1 MGIGRFDQHSG
12 DRLHPEGKI
21 SLPLELGLAL
31 QLAGLVLPGIVLI
44 PTIVFRAAG
53 ESEAVL
59 LWAVFASLVI
69 CGVTTLLQG
78 LRVGR
83 LGAGYILSIGTS
95 GAAIAVSIAALE
107 AGGPSLLASLVLAL
121 ALFQF
126 AFSARLSLFR
136 RILTPTVTGTVIMLT
151 PVTVMPYIFE
161 LLVDVPKGT
170 NPLAPPLSAF
180 ATLLV
185 ICGIVLRA
193 GGTLR
198 LWAPVIG
205 IVAGSAVS
213 GAFGLYDFDLI
224 ARASWVG
231 FPGTAWPGY
240 DFDLGLAFWGLL
252 PAFLFIALICTIQTV
267 SGSVAIQR
275 VSWAV
280 PRAVDFRTVQGA
292 VAADGVGNLLSS
304 MAGSMPVGFRPTGAS
319 MVEITGIS
327 SRRIG
332 VTLGVVLITLSCLPK
347 TLAVI
352 LAVPGP
358 VTAAFI
364 TITMAT
370 IFIIGMKMILRD
382 GIDYRDGLIAG
393 VSFWIGVGFQNGVIF
408 PGILSDF
415 MGGLLQNGMMAG
427 GIAAIA
433 MTTFVELM
441 KPRPSRIE
449 VRFDISSFNEIRK
462 FIGAFAARSGW
473 DEAMAARLDAA
484 GEETLLTL
492 LDQDEV
498 DEEHERRRLFL
509 AARKEGDGAILEF
522 FASKGKVN
530 LQDRIVLLGEAGAED
545 PIEREVSL
553 RMLRHLSSSVLHQQ
567 YHDTD
572 IVTVRVEPPRAVSRE
587 RP

>member
-1 MGIGRFDQHSG
+1 MGIGRPDQRSG
-12 DRLHPEGKI
+12 DRLHPDGEI
-21 SLPLELGLAL
+21 PLPLALGLAL
-31 QLAGLVLPGIVLI
+31 QITGLVLPGIVLI

-53 ESEAVL
+53 ASEAVL
-59 LWAVFASLVI
+59 LWAVFAALVI
-69 CGVTTLLQG
+69 CGVTTMLQG
-78 LRVGR
+78 IRVGR

-95 GAAIAVSIAALE
+95 GAAIAVSIAAIE

-151 PVTVMPYIFE
+151 PVTVMPFIFE
-161 LLVDVPKGT
+161 LLESVPKET
-170 NPLAPPLSAF
+170 NPLAAPMSAF
-180 ATLLV
+180 TTLLV

-213 GAFGLYDFDLI
+213 GAFGLYDVDLI
-224 ARASWVG
+224 ARASWIG
-231 FPGTAWPGY
+231 IPGAAWPGLDL
-240 DFDLGLAFWGLL
+240 DFGPDFWVLL
-252 PAFLFIALICTIQTV
+252 PAFLFIALICTIQTI

-280 PRAVDFRTVQGA
+280 PRAVDFRVVQGA
-292 VAADGVGNLLSS
+292 VAADGVGNLLSGL
-304 MAGSMPVGFRPTGAS
+304 AGSMPVGFRPTGAS

-332 VTLGVVLITLSCLPK
+332 VALGAVLIALSCLPK
-347 TLAVI
+347 ALAVI
-352 LAVPGP
+352 LAIPGP
-358 VTAAFI
+358 VVAAFI

-370 IFIIGMKMILRD
+370 IFIIGMKVILQD
-382 GIDYRDGLIAG
+382 GINYRNGLIAG

-408 PGILSDF
+408 PGLVSSF
-415 MGGLLQNGMMAG
+415 VGGLLQNGMMAG
-427 GIAAIA
+427 GLAAIA
-433 MTTFVELM
+433 MTAFVELT
-441 KPRPSRIE
+441 KSRPSRIE
-449 VRFDISSFNEIRK
+449 VGFDISSLNEIRT
-462 FIGAFAARSGW
+462 FIGAFAARNGW
-473 DEAMAARLDAA
+473 DEAMAARMDAA

-492 LDQDEV
+492 LDQEEV
-498 DEEHERRRLFL
+498 GEELERRRLFL
-509 AARKEGDGAILEF
+509 AARKEGDGAVLEF
-522 FASKGKVN
+522 VASRGEEN
-530 LQDRIVLLGEAGAED
+530 LQDRIALLGEAGAED

-553 RMLRHLSSSVLHQQ
+553 RMLRHLASSVRHQQ
-567 YHDTD
+567 YHGTD
-572 IVTVRVEPPRAVSRE
+572 VVTVRVEPPRAVSGE